1 MLAGAMASRDGA
13 FLPDSSAQAG
23 RRGEAHRIGAE
34 VPNRVSGGGNLGR
47 NAPSDPVI
55 VALAARQHG
64 VVTTAQLL
72 DAGVGRRSIAR
83 RVARGWL
90 IQRFRGVYQVGPV
103 PAARADEMAAV
114 LVCGEGAA
122 LSHQSAA
129 AIWGFGRRADVVHV
143 TVTRDVRSRPGLRVH
158 RALALD
164 AAVRDGLPLTTPART
179 LRDLERTLTRGAI
192 ERAREQAALLGLVVP
207 DDAPDPSFTRSEAER
222 RLKALCRA
230 AGLPPPLTN
239 ARVAGYE
246 VDAYWPAHRLIV
258 EVDGFRFHSSR
269 QAFERDR
276 RKDAALTAAGN
287 RVVRVTWSRLTDEP
301 YSLSAQFGA
310 LLALRPA

>member
-1 MLAGAMASRDGA
+1 MLAGVVARDGA
-13 FLPDSSAQAG
+13 FRYPPARSAVEG
-23 RRGEAHRIGAE
+23 DEAHRRGAQ
-34 VPNRVSGGGNLGR
+34 R
-47 NAPSDPVI
+47 NPPSPPGTPGDELHPI

-83 RVARGWL
+83 RVEAGWL
-90 IQRFRGVYQVGPV
+90 VPLHRGVFQVGPV
-103 PAARADEMAAV
+103 PSEYAREMAAV
-114 LVCGEGAA
+114 LACGAGAL

-129 AIWGFGRRADVVHV
+129 AVWGIARRDAVVHV
-143 TVTRDVRSRPGLRVH
+143 TAPTRRRSRPGLRVH
-158 RALALD
+158 RSLSLD

-179 LRDLERTLTRGAI
+179 LRDLERTLTAVSI

-287 RVVRVTWSRLTDEP
+287 RVVRVTWSRLTNEP
-301 YSLSAQFGA
+301 YSLTAQFGA

>member
-1 MLAGAMASRDGA
+1 MLAGVVARDGA
-13 FLPDSSAQAG
+13 FRYPPARSAVEG
-23 RRGEAHRIGAE
+23 DEAHRRGAQ
-34 VPNRVSGGGNLGR
+34 R
-47 NAPSDPVI
+47 NPPSPPGTPGDELHPI

-83 RVARGWL
+83 RVEAGWL
-90 IQRFRGVYQVGPV
+90 VPLHRGVFQVGPV
-103 PAARADEMAAV
+103 PSEYAREMAAV
-114 LVCGEGAA
+114 LACGAGAL

-129 AIWGFGRRADVVHV
+129 AVWGIARRDAVVHV
-143 TVTRDVRSRPGLRVH
+143 TAPTRRRSRPGLRVH
-158 RALALD
+158 RSLSLD

-179 LRDLERTLTRGAI
+179 LRDLERTLTAVSI

-287 RVVRVTWSRLTDEP
+287 RVVRVTWSRLTNEP